1 MNVFAMLTGLIGGL
15 GLFIYGMNLMGGD
28 GLQNVAGEK
37 VKVFFEKVTSNPI
50 KGVLTGIVVT
60 GVIQSSSATTV
71 MVVGFVNAGLMTL
84 TQAAGVIMGANI
96 GTTVTGQLVAFNVTA
111 GAPLFVGVG
120 TAIVLFAKK
129 KKTKEIGNIILGF
142 GILFMGM
149 EIMKTA
155 MAPLG
160 ESEAFK
166 SLALS
171 LSHNIFL
178 GIVVGM
184 GMTAI
189 VQSSS
194 ATIGILIALSS
205 NGVLPLSAA
214 LPILFGD
221 NIGTCVTA
229 LLASIGASKNARKAA
244 LFHLTFNVIG
254 TVLFA
259 FVLVP
264 LTPFVR
270 IVTNLT
276 PGDVGRQ
283 IANAHTMFNLI
294 NTFVQIW
301 FIKYIVAFVNK
312 MIPGSDPY
320 EKMAPK
326 YIDERL
332 LENPTIAIN
341 QTIKEVVRMA
351 NKAKENLQLSID
363 AFGKND
369 LELVSKVYEN
379 EKLINILNK
388 SITTYLVKLN
398 NLKLSDKQLNLVG
411 SMFHVVNDIE
421 RIGDHAENIID
432 LTSEK
437 IEKRIQFSD
446 DATYDIKHLFN
457 YTLDSLKRT
466 IEGFENNDVEISQS
480 VMYVEE
486 KIDSLENQLR
496 ETNIKRLNKGTCNAN
511 ASAIFLDIINNFER
525 VGDHCT
531 NIAQTVINR

>member
-15 GLFIYGMNLMGGD
+15 GLFIYGMNLMGD
-28 GLQNVAGEK
+28 GLQNIAGER
-37 VKVFFEKVTSNPI
+37 VKVFFEKVTSNPV
-50 KGVLTGIVVT
+50 KGVLTGLVVT

-149 EIMKTA
+149 EIMKEA

-160 ESEAFK
+160 QSEAFK

-171 LSHNIFL
+171 LSHNVFL

-254 TVLFA
+254 TVIFA
-259 FVLVP
+259 FILVP

-270 IVTNLT
+270 VVTNLT

-283 IANAHTMFNLI
+283 IANAHTIFNLV
-294 NTFVQIW
+294 NTFIQIW

-363 AFGKND
+363 AFEKND

-446 DATYDIKHLFN
+446 DAAYDIKHLFN
-457 YTLDSLKRT
+457 YTLDSLTRT
-466 IEGFENNDVEISQS
+466 IEGFESNDVERSQS
-480 VMYVEE
+480 VMYIEE
-486 KIDSLENQLR
+486 KIDNLEEQLR

>member
-15 GLFIYGMNLMGGD
+15 GLFIYGMNLMGD
-28 GLQNVAGEK
+28 GLQNVAGER

-50 KGVLTGIVVT
+50 KGVLTGVVVT

-149 EIMKTA
+149 EIMKEA

-160 ESEAFK
+160 QSEAFK

-171 LSHNIFL
+171 LSHNVFL

-254 TVLFA
+254 TVIFA
-259 FVLVP
+259 FILVP

-270 IVTNLT
+270 IITNLT

-294 NTFVQIW
+294 NTFIQIW

-363 AFGKND
+363 AFEKND

-446 DATYDIKHLFN
+446 DAAYDIKHLFN
-457 YTLDSLKRT
+457 YTLDSLTRT
-466 IEGFENNDVEISQS
+466 IEGFESNDVERSQS
-480 VMYVEE
+480 VMYIEE
-486 KIDSLENQLR
+486 KIDSLEEQLR

>member
-1 MNVFAMLTGLIGGL
+1 MNIFAMLTGLIGGL
-15 GLFIYGMNLMGGD
+15 GLFIYGMNLMGD
-28 GLQNVAGEK
+28 GLQNIAGER
-37 VKVFFEKVTSNPI
+37 VKVFFEKVTSNPV
-50 KGVLTGIVVT
+50 KGVLTGLVVT

-71 MVVGFVNAGLMTL
+71 MVVGFVNAGLMNL
-84 TQAAGVIMGANI
+84 MQAAGVIMGANI

-149 EIMKTA
+149 EIMKEA

-160 ESEAFK
+160 QSAAFK

-171 LSHNIFL
+171 LSHNVFL

-254 TVLFA
+254 TVIFA
-259 FVLVP
+259 FILVP

-270 IVTNLT
+270 IITNLT

-294 NTFVQIW
+294 NTFIQIW

-363 AFGKND
+363 AFEKND

-457 YTLDSLKRT
+457 YTLDSLTRT
-466 IEGFENNDVEISQS
+466 IEGFEGNDVERSQS
-480 VMYVEE
+480 VMYIEE
-486 KIDSLENQLR
+486 KIDNLEGQLR

>member
-15 GLFIYGMNLMGGD
+15 GLFIYGMNLMGD
-28 GLQNVAGEK
+28 GLQNVAGER

-50 KGVLTGIVVT
+50 KGVLTGVVVT

-149 EIMKTA
+149 EIMKEA

-160 ESEAFK
+160 QSEAFK

-171 LSHNIFL
+171 LSHNVFL

-254 TVLFA
+254 TVIFA
-259 FVLVP
+259 FILVP

-270 IVTNLT
+270 IITNLI

-294 NTFVQIW
+294 NTFIQIW

-363 AFGKND
+363 AFEKND

-446 DATYDIKHLFN
+446 DAAYDIKHLFN
-457 YTLDSLKRT
+457 YTLDSLTRT
-466 IEGFENNDVEISQS
+466 IEGFESNDVERSQS
-480 VMYVEE
+480 VMYIEE
-486 KIDSLENQLR
+486 KIDSLEEQLR

>member
-15 GLFIYGMNLMGGD
+15 GLFIYGMNLMGD

-50 KGVLTGIVVT
+50 KGVLTGVVVT

-111 GAPLFVGVG
+111 GAPLFVGIG

-155 MAPLG
+155 MVPLG

-171 LSHNIFL
+171 LSHNVFL

-270 IVTNLT
+270 MITNLT

-283 IANAHTMFNLI
+283 IANAHTMFNLV

-363 AFGKND
+363 AFEKND

>member
-15 GLFIYGMNLMGGD
+15 GLFIYGMNLMGD
-28 GLQNVAGEK
+28 GLQNVAGER

-50 KGVLTGIVVT
+50 KGVLTGVVVT

-149 EIMKTA
+149 EIMKEA

-160 ESEAFK
+160 QSEAFK

-171 LSHNIFL
+171 LSHNVFL

-254 TVLFA
+254 TVIFA
-259 FVLVP
+259 FILVP

-270 IVTNLT
+270 VVTNLT

-283 IANAHTMFNLI
+283 IANAHTIFNLV
-294 NTFVQIW
+294 NTFIQIW

-363 AFGKND
+363 AFEKND

-446 DATYDIKHLFN
+446 DAAYDIKHLFN
-457 YTLDSLKRT
+457 YTLDSLTRT
-466 IEGFENNDVEISQS
+466 IEGFESNDVERSQS
-480 VMYVEE
+480 VMYIEE
-486 KIDSLENQLR
+486 KIDNLEEQLR

>member
-15 GLFIYGMNLMGGD
+15 GLFIYGMNLMGD
-28 GLQNVAGEK
+28 GLQNVAGER

-50 KGVLTGIVVT
+50 KGVLTGVVVT

-149 EIMKTA
+149 EIMKEA

-160 ESEAFK
+160 QSEAFK
-166 SLALS
+166 SLALA
-171 LSHNIFL
+171 LSHNVFL

-254 TVLFA
+254 TVIFA
-259 FVLVP
+259 FILVP

-294 NTFVQIW
+294 NTFIQIW

-363 AFGKND
+363 AFEKND

-446 DATYDIKHLFN
+446 DAAYDIKHLFN
-457 YTLDSLKRT
+457 YTLDSLTRT
-466 IEGFENNDVEISQS
+466 IEGFESNDVERSQS
-480 VMYVEE
+480 VMYIEE
-486 KIDSLENQLR
+486 KIDSLEEQLR

>member
-15 GLFIYGMNLMGGD
+15 GLFIYGMNLMGD

-37 VKVFFEKVTSNPI
+37 VKVFFEKVTSNPV
-50 KGVLTGIVVT
+50 KGVLTGVVVT

-149 EIMKTA
+149 DIMKGA
-155 MAPLG
+155 MSPLG
-160 ESEAFK
+160 KSEAFK
-166 SLALS
+166 SLTLS
-171 LSHNIFL
+171 LSHNVFL

-254 TVLFA
+254 TVIFA
-259 FVLVP
+259 FILVP

-270 IVTNLT
+270 VITNLT

-283 IANAHTMFNLI
+283 IANAHTVFNLL
-294 NTFVQIW
+294 NTFIQIW

-363 AFGKND
+363 AFEKND

-457 YTLDSLKRT
+457 YTLDSLTRT
-466 IEGFENNDVEISQS
+466 IEGFESNDVERSQS
-480 VMYVEE
+480 VINVEE
-486 KIDSLENQLR
+486 KIDNLEEQLR

>member
-1 MNVFAMLTGLIGGL
+1 MNIFAMLTGLIGGL
-15 GLFIYGMNLMGGD
+15 GLFIYGMNLMGD

-50 KGVLTGIVVT
+50 KGVLTGVVVT

-155 MAPLG
+155 MVPLG

-171 LSHNIFL
+171 LSHNVFL

-270 IVTNLT
+270 IITNLT

-283 IANAHTMFNLI
+283 IANAHTMFNLV

-341 QTIKEVVRMA
+341 QTIKEIVRMA

-363 AFGKND
+363 AFEKND

-446 DATYDIKHLFN
+446 DAAYDIKHLFN

>member
-15 GLFIYGMNLMGGD
+15 GLFIYGMNLMGD

-37 VKVFFEKVTSNPI
+37 VKVFFEKVTSNPV
-50 KGVLTGIVVT
+50 KGVLTGVVVT

-149 EIMKTA
+149 EIMKEA

-160 ESEAFK
+160 QSEAFK

-171 LSHNIFL
+171 LSHNVFL

-254 TVLFA
+254 TVIFA
-259 FVLVP
+259 FILVP

-270 IVTNLT
+270 VVTNLT

-283 IANAHTMFNLI
+283 IANAHTIFNLV
-294 NTFVQIW
+294 NTFIQIW

-363 AFGKND
+363 AFEKND

-457 YTLDSLKRT
+457 YTLDSLTRT
-466 IEGFENNDVEISQS
+466 IEGFESNDVERSQS

-486 KIDSLENQLR
+486 KIDNLEEQLR

>member
-15 GLFIYGMNLMGGD
+15 GLFIYGMNLMGD
-28 GLQNVAGEK
+28 GLQNVAGER
-37 VKVFFEKVTSNPI
+37 VKVFFEKVTSKPI
-50 KGVLTGIVVT
+50 KGVLTGVVVT

-149 EIMKTA
+149 EIMKEA

-160 ESEAFK
+160 QSEAFK

-171 LSHNIFL
+171 LSHNVFL

-254 TVLFA
+254 TVIFA
-259 FVLVP
+259 FILVP

-294 NTFVQIW
+294 NTFIQIW

-363 AFGKND
+363 AFEKND

-446 DATYDIKHLFN
+446 DAAYDIKHLFN
-457 YTLDSLKRT
+457 YTLDSLTRT
-466 IEGFENNDVEISQS
+466 IEGFESNDVERSQS
-480 VMYVEE
+480 VMYIEE
-486 KIDSLENQLR
+486 KIDSLEEQLR

>member
-1 MNVFAMLTGLIGGL
+1 M
-15 GLFIYGMNLMGGD
+15 
-28 GLQNVAGEK
+28 
-37 VKVFFEKVTSNPI
+37 
-50 KGVLTGIVVT
+50 
-60 GVIQSSSATTV
+60 
-71 MVVGFVNAGLMTL
+71 
-84 TQAAGVIMGANI
+84 
-96 GTTVTGQLVAFNVTA
+96 
-111 GAPLFVGVG
+111 
-120 TAIVLFAKK
+120 
-129 KKTKEIGNIILGF
+129 KE
-142 GILFMGM
+142 
-149 EIMKTA
+149 A

-160 ESEAFK
+160 QSEAFK

-171 LSHNIFL
+171 LSHNVFL

-254 TVLFA
+254 TVIFA
-259 FVLVP
+259 FILVP

-294 NTFVQIW
+294 NTFIQIW

-363 AFGKND
+363 AFEKND

-437 IEKRIQFSD
+437 IEKG
-446 DATYDIKHLFN
+446 FN
-457 YTLDSLKRT
+457 FQMMLHM
-466 IEGFENNDVEISQS
+466 I
-480 VMYVEE
+480 
-486 KIDSLENQLR
+486 
-496 ETNIKRLNKGTCNAN
+496 
-511 ASAIFLDIINNFER
+511 
-525 VGDHCT
+525 
-531 NIAQTVINR
+531 

>member
-15 GLFIYGMNLMGGD
+15 GLFIYGMNLMGD
-28 GLQNVAGEK
+28 GLQNVAGER
-37 VKVFFEKVTSNPI
+37 VKVFFEKVTSNPV
-50 KGVLTGIVVT
+50 KGVLTGVIVT

-149 EIMKTA
+149 DIMKEA
-155 MAPLG
+155 MSPLG
-160 ESEAFK
+160 QSEAFK
-166 SLALS
+166 SLTLS
-171 LSHNIFL
+171 LSHNVFL

-194 ATIGILIALSS
+194 ATIGILIALAS

-254 TVLFA
+254 TVIFA
-259 FVLVP
+259 FILVP

-283 IANAHTMFNLI
+283 IANAHTIFNLL
-294 NTFVQIW
+294 NTFIQIW

-363 AFGKND
+363 AFEKND

-457 YTLDSLKRT
+457 YTLDSLTRT
-466 IEGFENNDVEISQS
+466 IEGFESNDVERSQS

-486 KIDSLENQLR
+486 KIDNLEEQLR

>member
-15 GLFIYGMNLMGGD
+15 GLFIYGMNLMGD
-28 GLQNVAGEK
+28 GLQNVAGER

-50 KGVLTGIVVT
+50 KGVLTGVVVT

-149 EIMKTA
+149 EIMKEA

-160 ESEAFK
+160 QSEAFK

-171 LSHNIFL
+171 LSHNVFL

-205 NGVLPLSAA
+205 NGVLPLSSA

-254 TVLFA
+254 TVIFA
-259 FVLVP
+259 FILVP

-283 IANAHTMFNLI
+283 IANAHTVFNLI
-294 NTFVQIW
+294 NTFIQIW

-363 AFGKND
+363 AFEKND

-446 DATYDIKHLFN
+446 DAAYDIKHLFN
-457 YTLDSLKRT
+457 YTLDSLTRT
-466 IEGFENNDVEISQS
+466 IEGFESNDVERSQS
-480 VMYVEE
+480 VMYIEE
-486 KIDSLENQLR
+486 KIDNLEEQLR

>member
-15 GLFIYGMNLMGGD
+15 GLFIYGMNLMGD

-37 VKVFFEKVTSNPI
+37 VKVFFEKVTSNPV
-50 KGVLTGIVVT
+50 KGVLTGVVVT

-149 EIMKTA
+149 EIMKEA

-160 ESEAFK
+160 QSEAFK

-171 LSHNIFL
+171 LSHNVFL

-254 TVLFA
+254 TVIFA
-259 FVLVP
+259 FILVP

-270 IVTNLT
+270 VITNLT

-283 IANAHTMFNLI
+283 IANAHTIFNLV
-294 NTFVQIW
+294 NTFIQIW

-363 AFGKND
+363 AFEKND

-457 YTLDSLKRT
+457 YTLDSLTRT
-466 IEGFENNDVEISQS
+466 IEGFESNDVERSQS

-486 KIDSLENQLR
+486 KIDNLEEQLR
-496 ETNIKRLNKGTCNAN
+496 ETNIRRLNKGTCNAN

>member
-15 GLFIYGMNLMGGD
+15 GLFIYGMNLMGD
-28 GLQNVAGEK
+28 GLQNVAGER
-37 VKVFFEKVTSNPI
+37 VKVFFEKVTSNPV
-50 KGVLTGIVVT
+50 KGVLTGVIVT

-149 EIMKTA
+149 DIMKEA
-155 MAPLG
+155 MSPLG
-160 ESEAFK
+160 QSEAFK
-166 SLALS
+166 SLTLS
-171 LSHNIFL
+171 LSHNVFL

-194 ATIGILIALSS
+194 ATIGILIALAS

-254 TVLFA
+254 TVIFA
-259 FVLVP
+259 FILVP

-283 IANAHTMFNLI
+283 IANAHTIFNLL
-294 NTFVQIW
+294 NTFIQIW

-341 QTIKEVVRMA
+341 QTIKEAVRMA

-363 AFGKND
+363 AFEKND

-457 YTLDSLKRT
+457 YTLDSLTRT
-466 IEGFENNDVEISQS
+466 IEGFESNDVERSQS

-486 KIDSLENQLR
+486 KIDNLEEQLR

>member
-15 GLFIYGMNLMGGD
+15 GLFIYGMNLMGD

-37 VKVFFEKVTSNPI
+37 VKVFFEKVTSNPA
-50 KGVLTGIVVT
+50 KGVLTGIIVT

-96 GTTVTGQLVAFNVTA
+96 GTTVTGQLVAFNITA
-111 GAPLFVGVG
+111 AAPLFVGVG

-129 KKTKEIGNIILGF
+129 KKNKEIGNIILGF

-149 EIMKTA
+149 NIMKGA
-155 MAPLG
+155 MSPLG
-160 ESEAFK
+160 KGAAFK
-166 SLALS
+166 SLTLS
-171 LSHNIFL
+171 LSHNVFL
-178 GIVVGM
+178 GIVVGI
-184 GMTAI
+184 GLTAI

-194 ATIGILIALSS
+194 ATIGILIALASQ
-205 NGVLPLSAA
+205 GVLPLSAA
-214 LPILFGD
+214 MPILFGD

-244 LFHLTFNVIG
+244 LFHLTFNIIG
-254 TVLFA
+254 TAMFA
-259 FVLVP
+259 FILVP
-264 LTPFVR
+264 LTPFIKV
-270 IVTNLT
+270 VTSLT
-276 PGDVGRQ
+276 PGDVARQ
-283 IANAHTMFNLI
+283 IANAHTIFNLL
-294 NTFVQIW
+294 NTFIQIW

-351 NKAKENLQLSID
+351 NKAKQNLQLSID
-363 AFGKND
+363 AFEKND

-432 LTSEK
+432 LTTEK
-437 IEKRIQFSD
+437 TEKRIKFSD

-457 YTLDSLKRT
+457 YTLDSLTRT
-466 IEGFENNDVEISQS
+466 IEGFENNDVERAQS

-486 KIDSLENQLR
+486 KIDSLEEQLR

-531 NIAQTVINR
+531 NISQTVINR

>member
-15 GLFIYGMNLMGGD
+15 GLFIYGMNLMGD
-28 GLQNVAGEK
+28 GLQNVAGER

-50 KGVLTGIVVT
+50 KGVLTGVVVT

-149 EIMKTA
+149 EIMKEA

-160 ESEAFK
+160 QSEAFK

-171 LSHNIFL
+171 LSHNVFL

-254 TVLFA
+254 TVIFA
-259 FVLVP
+259 FILVP

-294 NTFVQIW
+294 NTFIQIW
-301 FIKYIVAFVNK
+301 FIKYIVLIISGNSELGIISLMFLPN
-312 MIPGSDPY
+312 ISF
-320 EKMAPK
+320 
-326 YIDERL
+326 
-332 LENPTIAIN
+332 
-341 QTIKEVVRMA
+341 KEYP
-351 NKAKENLQLSID
+351 II
-363 AFGKND
+363 F
-369 LELVSKVYEN
+369 N
-379 EKLINILNK
+379 E
-388 SITTYLVKLN
+388 
-398 NLKLSDKQLNLVG
+398 
-411 SMFHVVNDIE
+411 
-421 RIGDHAENIID
+421 
-432 LTSEK
+432 
-437 IEKRIQFSD
+437 
-446 DATYDIKHLFN
+446 
-457 YTLDSLKRT
+457 
-466 IEGFENNDVEISQS
+466 
-480 VMYVEE
+480 
-486 KIDSLENQLR
+486 
-496 ETNIKRLNKGTCNAN
+496 
-511 ASAIFLDIINNFER
+511 
-525 VGDHCT
+525 
-531 NIAQTVINR
+531 

>member
-15 GLFIYGMNLMGGD
+15 GLFIYGMNLMGD

-37 VKVFFEKVTSNPI
+37 VKVFFEKVTSNPV
-50 KGVLTGIVVT
+50 KGVLTGVVVT

-149 EIMKTA
+149 EIMKEA

-160 ESEAFK
+160 QSEAFK

-171 LSHNIFL
+171 LSHNVFL

-254 TVLFA
+254 TVIFA
-259 FVLVP
+259 FILVP

-270 IVTNLT
+270 VITNLT

-283 IANAHTMFNLI
+283 IANAHTIFNLV
-294 NTFVQIW
+294 NTFIQIW

-363 AFGKND
+363 AFEKND

-457 YTLDSLKRT
+457 YTLDSLTRT
-466 IEGFENNDVEISQS
+466 IEGFESNDVERSQS

-486 KIDSLENQLR
+486 KIDSLEEQLR

>member
-15 GLFIYGMNLMGGD
+15 GLFIYGMNLMGD
-28 GLQNVAGEK
+28 GLQNVAGER

-50 KGVLTGIVVT
+50 KGVLTGVVVT

-71 MVVGFVNAGLMTL
+71 MVIGFVNAGLMTL

-149 EIMKTA
+149 EIMKEA

-160 ESEAFK
+160 QSEAFK

-171 LSHNIFL
+171 LSHNVFL

-254 TVLFA
+254 TVIFA
-259 FVLVP
+259 FILVP

-294 NTFVQIW
+294 NTFIQIW

-363 AFGKND
+363 AFQKND

-446 DATYDIKHLFN
+446 DAAYDIKHLFN
-457 YTLDSLKRT
+457 YTLDSLTRT
-466 IEGFENNDVEISQS
+466 IEGFESNDVERSQS
-480 VMYVEE
+480 VMYIEE
-486 KIDSLENQLR
+486 KIDSLEEQLR

>member
-15 GLFIYGMNLMGGD
+15 GLFIYGMNLMGD
-28 GLQNVAGEK
+28 GLQNVAGER

-50 KGVLTGIVVT
+50 KGVLTGVVVT

-149 EIMKTA
+149 EIMKEA

-160 ESEAFK
+160 QSEAFK

-171 LSHNIFL
+171 LSHNVFL

-254 TVLFA
+254 TVIFA
-259 FVLVP
+259 FILVP

-270 IVTNLT
+270 IITNLT

-294 NTFVQIW
+294 NTFIQIW

-363 AFGKND
+363 AFEKND

-446 DATYDIKHLFN
+446 DAAYDIKHLFN
-457 YTLDSLKRT
+457 YTLDSLTRT
-466 IEGFENNDVEISQS
+466 IEGFESNDVERSQS
-480 VMYVEE
+480 VMYIEE
-486 KIDSLENQLR
+486 KIDNLEEQLR
-496 ETNIKRLNKGTCNAN
+496 EINIKRLNKGTCNAN

>member
-15 GLFIYGMNLMGGD
+15 GLFIYGMNLMGD

-37 VKVFFEKVTSNPI
+37 VKVFFEKVTSNPV
-50 KGVLTGIVVT
+50 KGVLTGVVVT

-149 EIMKTA
+149 EIMKEA

-160 ESEAFK
+160 QSEAFK

-171 LSHNIFL
+171 LSHNVFL

-254 TVLFA
+254 TVIFA
-259 FVLVP
+259 FILVP

-270 IVTNLT
+270 VVTNLT

-283 IANAHTMFNLI
+283 IANAHTIFNLV
-294 NTFVQIW
+294 NTFIQIW

-363 AFGKND
+363 AFEKND

-437 IEKRIQFSD
+437 IEKRIQFSG

-457 YTLDSLKRT
+457 YTLDSLTRT
-466 IEGFENNDVEISQS
+466 IEGFESNDVERSQS

-486 KIDSLENQLR
+486 KIDNLEEQLR
-496 ETNIKRLNKGTCNAN
+496 ETNIRRLNKGTCNAN

>member
-15 GLFIYGMNLMGGD
+15 GLFIYGMNLMGD

-37 VKVFFEKVTSNPI
+37 VKVFFEKVTSNPV
-50 KGVLTGIVVT
+50 KGVLTGVVVT

-149 EIMKTA
+149 EIMKEA

-160 ESEAFK
+160 QSEAFK

-171 LSHNIFL
+171 LSHNVFL

-254 TVLFA
+254 TVIFA
-259 FVLVP
+259 FILVP

-270 IVTNLT
+270 VVTNLT

-283 IANAHTMFNLI
+283 IANAHTIFNLV
-294 NTFVQIW
+294 NTFIQIW

-363 AFGKND
+363 AFEKND

-446 DATYDIKHLFN
+446 DAAYDIKHLFN

>member
-15 GLFIYGMNLMGGD
+15 GLFIYGMNLMGD
-28 GLQNVAGEK
+28 GLQNVAGER

-50 KGVLTGIVVT
+50 KGVLTGVVVT

-149 EIMKTA
+149 EIMKEA

-160 ESEAFK
+160 QSEAFK

-171 LSHNIFL
+171 LSHNVFL

-254 TVLFA
+254 TVIFA
-259 FVLVP
+259 FILVP

-270 IVTNLT
+270 IITNLT

-283 IANAHTMFNLI
+283 IANAHTLFNLI
-294 NTFVQIW
+294 NTFIQIW

-363 AFGKND
+363 AFEKND

-446 DATYDIKHLFN
+446 DAAYDIKHLFN
-457 YTLDSLKRT
+457 YTLDSLTRT
-466 IEGFENNDVEISQS
+466 IEGFESNDVERSQS
-480 VMYVEE
+480 VMYIEE
-486 KIDSLENQLR
+486 KIDNLEEQLR

-531 NIAQTVINR
+531 NIAQTVINK

>member
-15 GLFIYGMNLMGGD
+15 GLFIYGMNLMGD
-28 GLQNVAGEK
+28 GLQNVAGER

-50 KGVLTGIVVT
+50 KGVLTGVVVT

-149 EIMKTA
+149 EIMKEA

-160 ESEAFK
+160 QSEAFK

-171 LSHNIFL
+171 LSHNVFL

-254 TVLFA
+254 TVIFA
-259 FVLVP
+259 FILVP

-294 NTFVQIW
+294 NTFIQIW

-363 AFGKND
+363 AFEKND

-446 DATYDIKHLFN
+446 DAAYDIKHLFN
-457 YTLDSLKRT
+457 YTLDSLTRT
-466 IEGFENNDVEISQS
+466 IEGFESNDVERSQS
-480 VMYVEE
+480 VMYIEE
-486 KIDSLENQLR
+486 KIDNLEEQLR

>member
-15 GLFIYGMNLMGGD
+15 GLFIYGMNLMGD

-111 GAPLFVGVG
+111 GAPLFVGIG

-149 EIMKTA
+149 DIMKTA

-171 LSHNIFL
+171 LSHNVFL

-264 LTPFVR
+264 LTPFVK
-270 IVTNLT
+270 IITNLT

-341 QTIKEVVRMA
+341 QTIKEIVRMA

-363 AFGKND
+363 AFEKND

-437 IEKRIQFSD
+437 IQKRIQFSD

-457 YTLDSLKRT
+457 YTLDSLTRT
-466 IEGFENNDVEISQS
+466 IQGFENDDVEISQS

-486 KIDSLENQLR
+486 KIDSLEKQLR

>member
-15 GLFIYGMNLMGGD
+15 GLFIYGMNLMGD

-37 VKVFFEKVTSNPI
+37 VKVFFEKVTSNPV
-50 KGVLTGIVVT
+50 KGVLTGVVVT

-149 EIMKTA
+149 EIMKEA

-160 ESEAFK
+160 QSEAFK

-171 LSHNIFL
+171 LSHNVFL

-254 TVLFA
+254 TVIFA
-259 FVLVP
+259 FILVP

-270 IVTNLT
+270 VVTNLT

-283 IANAHTMFNLI
+283 IANAHTIFNLV
-294 NTFVQIW
+294 NTFIQIW

-363 AFGKND
+363 AFEKND

-457 YTLDSLKRT
+457 YTLDSLTRT
-466 IEGFENNDVEISQS
+466 IEGFESNDVERSQS

-486 KIDSLENQLR
+486 KIDSLEEQLR

>member
-15 GLFIYGMNLMGGD
+15 GLFIYGMNLMGD
-28 GLQNVAGEK
+28 GLQNVAGER

-50 KGVLTGIVVT
+50 KGVLTGVVVT

-149 EIMKTA
+149 EIMKEA

-160 ESEAFK
+160 QSEAFK

-171 LSHNIFL
+171 LSHNVFL

-254 TVLFA
+254 TVIFA
-259 FVLVP
+259 FILVP

-270 IVTNLT
+270 IITNLT

-294 NTFVQIW
+294 NTFIQIW

-363 AFGKND
+363 AFEKND

-446 DATYDIKHLFN
+446 DAAYDIKHLFN
-457 YTLDSLKRT
+457 YTLDSLTRT
-466 IEGFENNDVEISQS
+466 IEGFESNDVERSQS
-480 VMYVEE
+480 VMYIEE
-486 KIDSLENQLR
+486 KIDNLEEQLR

>member
-15 GLFIYGMNLMGGD
+15 GLFIYGMNLMGD
-28 GLQNVAGEK
+28 GLQNVAGER
-37 VKVFFEKVTSNPI
+37 VKVFFEKVTSNPV
-50 KGVLTGIVVT
+50 KGVLTGIIVT

-149 EIMKTA
+149 DIMKNS

-160 ESEAFK
+160 QSEAFK
-166 SLALS
+166 SLTLS
-171 LSHNIFL
+171 LSHNVFL

-194 ATIGILIALSS
+194 ATIGILIALAS

-214 LPILFGD
+214 MPILFGD

-254 TVLFA
+254 TVIFA
-259 FVLVP
+259 FILVP

-270 IVTNLT
+270 VVTNLT

-283 IANAHTMFNLI
+283 IANAHTIFNLL
-294 NTFVQIW
+294 NTFIQIW

-363 AFGKND
+363 AFEKND

-457 YTLDSLKRT
+457 YTLDSLTRT
-466 IEGFENNDVEISQS
+466 IEGFESNDVERSQS
-480 VMYVEE
+480 VMYIEE
-486 KIDSLENQLR
+486 KIDNLEEQLR

>member
-15 GLFIYGMNLMGGD
+15 GLFIYGMNLMGD
-28 GLQNVAGEK
+28 GLQNVAGER
-37 VKVFFEKVTSNPI
+37 VKVFFEKVTSNPV

-149 EIMKTA
+149 DIMKNS

-160 ESEAFK
+160 QSEAFK
-166 SLALS
+166 SLTLS
-171 LSHNIFL
+171 LSHNVFL

-194 ATIGILIALSS
+194 ATIGILIALAS

-214 LPILFGD
+214 MPILFGD

-254 TVLFA
+254 TVIFA
-259 FVLVP
+259 FILVP

-270 IVTNLT
+270 VVTNLT

-283 IANAHTMFNLI
+283 IANAHTIFNLL
-294 NTFVQIW
+294 NTFIQIW

-363 AFGKND
+363 AFEKND

-457 YTLDSLKRT
+457 YTLDSLTRT
-466 IEGFENNDVEISQS
+466 IEGFESNDVERSQS

-486 KIDSLENQLR
+486 KIDNLEEQLR
-496 ETNIKRLNKGTCNAN
+496 ETNIRRLNKGTCNAN

>member
-15 GLFIYGMNLMGGD
+15 GLFIYGMNLMGD
-28 GLQNVAGEK
+28 GLQNVAGER

-50 KGVLTGIVVT
+50 KGVLTGVVVT

-149 EIMKTA
+149 EIMKEA

-160 ESEAFK
+160 QSEAFK

-171 LSHNIFL
+171 LSHNVFL

-254 TVLFA
+254 TVIFA
-259 FVLVP
+259 FILVP

-294 NTFVQIW
+294 NTFIQIW

-363 AFGKND
+363 AFEKND

-446 DATYDIKHLFN
+446 DAAYDIKHLFN
-457 YTLDSLKRT
+457 YTLDSLTRT
-466 IEGFENNDVEISQS
+466 IEGFESNDVERSQS
-480 VMYVEE
+480 VMYIEE
-486 KIDSLENQLR
+486 KIDSLEEQLR

>member
-15 GLFIYGMNLMGGD
+15 GLFIYGMNLMGD
-28 GLQNVAGEK
+28 GLQNIAGER
-37 VKVFFEKVTSNPI
+37 VKVFFEKVTSNPV
-50 KGVLTGIVVT
+50 KGVLTGLVVT

-71 MVVGFVNAGLMTL
+71 MVVGFVNAGLMNL

-149 EIMKTA
+149 EIMKEA

-160 ESEAFK
+160 QSEAFK

-171 LSHNIFL
+171 LSHNVFL

-254 TVLFA
+254 TVIFA
-259 FVLVP
+259 FILVP

-270 IVTNLT
+270 IITNLT

-294 NTFVQIW
+294 NTFIQIW

-363 AFGKND
+363 AFEKND

-446 DATYDIKHLFN
+446 DAAYDIKHLFN
-457 YTLDSLKRT
+457 YTLDSLTRT
-466 IEGFENNDVEISQS
+466 IEGFESNDVERSQS
-480 VMYVEE
+480 VMYIEE
-486 KIDSLENQLR
+486 KIDNLEEQLR

>member
-15 GLFIYGMNLMGGD
+15 GLFIYGMNLMGD
-28 GLQNVAGEK
+28 GLQNVAGER

-50 KGVLTGIVVT
+50 KGVLTGVVVT

-149 EIMKTA
+149 EIMKEA

-160 ESEAFK
+160 QSEAFK

-171 LSHNIFL
+171 LSHNVFL

-254 TVLFA
+254 TVIFA
-259 FVLVP
+259 FILVP

-270 IVTNLT
+270 IITNLT

-283 IANAHTMFNLI
+283 IANAHTLFNLI
-294 NTFVQIW
+294 NTFIQIW

-363 AFGKND
+363 AFEKND

-446 DATYDIKHLFN
+446 DAAYDIKHLFN
-457 YTLDSLKRT
+457 YTLDSLTRT
-466 IEGFENNDVEISQS
+466 IEGFESNDVERSQS
-480 VMYVEE
+480 VMYIEE
-486 KIDSLENQLR
+486 KIDNLEEQLR